1 MTSLHPHQVPHAAAL
16 VAALRRHGAAL
27 DASDTGTGKTF
38 VAVAVARA
46 LGVVPLVICPK
57 SVVPGWNKAAKALGW
72 EVDAVG
78 YEKARGQCKVERVL
92 CRETGVMVRKR
103 QSESIYG
110 REHRIGTGS
119 QWLWKHPF
127 EAIVFD
133 EVHRCGGMTSLQA
146 KLLIAAR
153 RQAKYVLCLSATATD
168 RPEKMKA
175 LGYALGLFEMPKF
188 KWWLMAHGVNPG
200 VFGGFKF
207 TDDVEDQRAAMLK
220 LNRAIFPDRG
230 ARMRKAEIPG
240 FPKTRIAPL
249 LIEDAS
255 GKAAT
260 LLEEIRDLYTRRT
273 RQAADAAERESVLE
287 MLLRKRQALEL
298 LKVEDMAELALDYA
312 ESSKV
317 VIFCHFKETITVLRE
332 KLVNALSC
340 AVPVIDGTNSA
351 ADRER
356 IKLAF
361 QNNAVPALLCNAAA
375 GGVGL
380 DLHDPTGRAERTAI
394 ISPGWSAVQ
403 LKQVFGRVQRDG
415 GGYSQQF
422 LVGFAG
428 TLEEEILERAKA
440 NIDNI
445 DLLNDA
451 VFHGAF

>member
-1 MTSLHPHQVPHAAAL
+1 MTTLHPHQVPHASAL
-16 VAALRRHGAAL
+16 VAALRRQGAAL

-38 VAVAVARA
+38 VAVAVAKA

-57 SVVPGWNKAAKALGW
+57 SVVPGWNKAASALGW

-78 YEKARGQCKVERVL
+78 YEKARGQCKVTHIERADDG
-92 CRETGVMVRKR
+92 EPATIRKT
-103 QSESIYG
+103 ESIYG
-110 REHRIGTGS
+110 REHKIGTGS

-127 EAIVFD
+127 EAIFFD

-146 KLLIAAR
+146 KMLIAAK

-188 KWWLMAHGVNPG
+188 KWWLMAHGVKPG

-207 TDDVEDQRAAMLK
+207 TDDVEDQRLAMLK
-220 LNRAIFPDRG
+220 LNQAIFPARG

-240 FPKTRIAPL
+240 FPKTSIAPL
-249 LIEDAS
+249 LIEDAT
-255 GKAAT
+255 GKAAA
-260 LLEEIRDLYTRRT
+260 LLEEIRDLYTKRET
-273 RQAADAAERESVLE
+273 QARDAAARESVLE

-298 LKVEDMAELALDYA
+298 LKVGDLADLAVDYA
-312 ESSKV
+312 GSSKV
-317 VIFCHFKETITVLRE
+317 VIFCHFKETIAALLK
-332 KLVNALSC
+332 KLPKDFGP
-340 AVPVIDGTNSA
+340 VPVIDGGNSA
-351 ADRER
+351 AGREF
-356 IKLAF
+356 IKIEF
-361 QNNAVPALLCNAAA
+361 QRNRYPVLICNAAA

-380 DLHDPTGRAERTAI
+380 DLHDPTGAVERTAL
-394 ISPGWSAVQ
+394 ISPGWSATQ

-415 GGYSQQF
+415 GGYSQQL

-428 TLEEEILERAKA
+428 TLEEEILERARA

-451 VFHGAF
+451 VFSGSF